1 MQMFRLPDI
10 GQKAARSYISYPV
23 CTRCIPHRSHPPGA
37 PHIIN
42 ECYYEERVDGSLARL
57 SEEVGKK
64 EHRRASVRGAVARY
78 RERLRSTSAGMMPSA
93 A

>member
-1 MQMFRLPDI
+1 MQMFRLPNI
-10 GQKAARSYISYPV
+10 GQKAARSYIIYPL
-23 CTRCIPHRSHPPGA
+23 CTRCNPAREHPEGA

-42 ECYYEERVDGSLARL
+42 QCYYEERVDGSLARL
-57 SEEVGKK
+57 SDEVAKK

-78 RERLRSTSAGMMPSA
+78 RERLRNSTATMMPSA